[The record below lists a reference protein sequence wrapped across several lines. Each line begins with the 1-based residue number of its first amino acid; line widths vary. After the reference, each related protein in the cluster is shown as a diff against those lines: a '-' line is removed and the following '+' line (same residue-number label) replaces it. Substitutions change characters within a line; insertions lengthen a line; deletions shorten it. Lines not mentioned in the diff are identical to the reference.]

1 MSYLLRVALPD
12 VPGSLGRL
20 ASAIGSAGG
29 NIDAIEI
36 VERTHDGRAVDD
48 VFLAANTGIMPDSII
63 SACTSLEDVDVLWI
77 SRYGA
82 GSNLTRDLEVVE
94 AMTTSPGVARDTL
107 VDLLP
112 AAFVVDWAARVRR
125 VGDGAKVLHG
135 TTAAPTE
142 IPDDIFWPQDMT
154 RGSRIEVPERLVR
167 SVGGRVR
174 ARHRRDDRDRTPR
187 WPRDPRLRDRAAL
200 APLSAGRLD
209 RPLTHRVVCWAP
221 RKQVP
226 HQHTTG
232 TAGETGPPTALRQM
246 GSEVR
251 PSGRPWCHPLC
262 RFPWFTNL
270 AGGQGWHSGT
280 VLRQLSRT
288 SYIGSYPLNQTFH
301 VSGTARGL
309 GFSRSG

>member
-48 VFLAANTGIMPDSII
+48 VFLAANSGVMPDSII

-135 TTAAPTE
+135 TTAAPTD
-142 IPDDIFWPQDMT
+142 IPDDIFWPQDLT
-154 RGSRIEVPERLVR
+154 RGSRIEVPERLKDLLVAGCVLGTDEMIVIAR
-167 SVGGRVR
+167 RGGPEILDSEI
-174 ARHRRDDRDRTPR
+174 ARLSH
-187 WPRDPRLRDRAAL
+187 LSAL
-200 APLSAGRLD
+200 AAS
-209 RPLTHRVVCWAP
+209 
-221 RKQVP
+221 
-226 HQHTTG
+226 
-232 TAGETGPPTALRQM
+232 
-246 GSEVR
+246 
-251 PSGRPWCHPLC
+251 
-262 RFPWFTNL
+262 
-270 AGGQGWHSGT
+270 
-280 VLRQLSRT
+280 
-288 SYIGSYPLNQTFH
+288 I
-301 VSGTARGL
+301 AR
-309 GFSRSG
+309 